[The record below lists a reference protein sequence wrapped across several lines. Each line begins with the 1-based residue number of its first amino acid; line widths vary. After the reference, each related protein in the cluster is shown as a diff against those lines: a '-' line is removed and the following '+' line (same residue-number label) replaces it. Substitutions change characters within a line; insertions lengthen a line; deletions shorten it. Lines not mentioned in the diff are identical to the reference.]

1 MVTSASKIL
10 IAMLVPV
17 QLPSVV
23 ILHLAPTVMPVNG
36 GVAGPDWAREESE
49 RRCGLCV
56 GSSELRMA
64 EDWRLLLLCRGV
76 SRKTSLGGF
85 TGHVW
90 SIQLVVY

>member
-10 IAMLVPV
+10 MARLVPV

-23 ILHLAPTVMPVNG
+23 IVHLGPTVISVNG

-49 RRCGLCV
+49 SWCGLCV

-64 EDWRLLLLCRGV
+64 EDWRLWLYA
-76 SRKTSLGGF
+76 GGL
-85 TGHVW
+85 
-90 SIQLVVY
+90 S